1 MKTPRDLSRLNI
13 CAKYLH
19 GYYEGWLAKLIINLI
34 VVAPPALIA
43 TLYSNK
49 DLKNFI
55 LIITSEATYSSIA
68 AFGRDHVLLFNAIAF
83 IWPVVLLTVGSEISK
98 RAKSSGLDV
107 ENLLALVKSLDSIVG
122 IKNKRFY
129 QHTKKL
135 ELLTKEKAFETI
147 TDPNAQIAEIVKEIG
162 VFFNAVGEKRRALI
176 RVTLAV
182 MINGRID
189 SLPIFYPNDEP
200 ITSSLDSLNSPNSAF
215 QTAFKTKK
223 ILLISDIK
231 KELKKSK
238 GQRKFAETENEEDNS
253 GSMICFPVKVFD
265 SSIPFVISIH
275 SDEPGHFKDEFKEVY
290 EHTLQR
296 FALRLSV
303 ENSLLIMKETLCGK

>member
-1 MKTPRDLSRLNI
+1 MKTPRDLSRLNR
-13 CAKYLH
+13 CAKHLH
-19 GYYEGWLAKLIINLI
+19 GYYQGWLAKSIINLI
-34 VVAPPALIA
+34 VVVPPALIA

-49 DLKNFI
+49 NLKHFI
-55 LIITSEATYSSIA
+55 LVVTSESTYAYIATI
-68 AFGRDHVLLFNAIAF
+68 GRDYVLLFNALAF
-83 IWPVVLLTVGSEISK
+83 IWPVLLLSLGAEIAK
-98 RAKSSGLDV
+98 RAESNGLDV

-122 IKNKRFY
+122 IKNKRFHL
-129 QHTKKL
+129 HTKKL
-135 ELLTKEKAFETI
+135 DALTKENAFEAI

-162 VFFNAVGEKRRALI
+162 VFFNAIGEKRRALI

-182 MINGRID
+182 MVDGKID

-200 ITSSLDSLNSPNSAF
+200 ITSSLDSLNSSNSAF

-223 ILLISDIK
+223 TLLISDIQ
-231 KELKKSK
+231 KELRKTK
-238 GQRKFAETENEEDNS
+238 GQRKFAETENEADNS
-253 GSMICFPVKVFD
+253 GSMICYPVKVYD

-275 SDEPGHFKDEFKEVY
+275 SDEPGHFKDEFKEIY

-303 ENSLLIMKETLCGK
+303 ENSLLVMKEKLCGK